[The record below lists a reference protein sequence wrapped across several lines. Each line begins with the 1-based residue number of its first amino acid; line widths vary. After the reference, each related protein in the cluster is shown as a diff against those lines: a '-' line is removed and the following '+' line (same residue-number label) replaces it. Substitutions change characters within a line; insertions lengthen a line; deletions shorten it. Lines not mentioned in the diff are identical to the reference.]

1 MGRKVW
7 LAAAVLLAAL
17 AAIVGMGLC
26 LQLPAFTQGVW
37 DHWALVEASGVAQ
50 TLRLEGEPL
59 TAVGIG
65 LGCDG
70 AGCAAALTLT
80 DAAGRVLAQ
89 TILRGADLEDV
100 ACPVRRPYRWVRLD
114 AGAMTG
120 HGTVALQVTPLP
132 GSQGRLLVRASEQDV
147 FARGEVRGI
156 QGVADLSFQLFD
168 GVSGLEGL
176 GRLLDRAA
184 AQGPAFM
191 ARREGYAVLA
201 GLVAVLGA
209 GFLALA
215 AAYGTGI
222 SGRPGQNSG

>member
-1 MGRKVW
+1 MRRTGWIVTV
-7 LAAAVLLAAL
+7 VLLASL
-17 AAIVGMGLC
+17 ATVGAALC
-26 LQLPAFTQGVW
+26 LHLPAFTQGVW
-37 DHWALVEASGVAQ
+37 DRWAEVGPSGVAQ

-70 AGCAAALTLT
+70 GDCAAALTLT

-89 TILRGADLEDV
+89 AAVRGPDLENI

-120 HGTVALQVTPLP
+120 DGALTLRVTPLP

-147 FARGEVRGI
+147 YARGEARGI
-156 QGVADLSFQLFD
+156 EGVADLSFQLFD
-168 GVSGLEGL
+168 RVSGLEGL

-191 ARREGYAVLA
+191 ARRGGHAVLA
-201 GLVAVLGA
+201 GLVAFLGA

-215 AAYGTGI
+215 AAYGTGD
-222 SGRPGQNSG
+222 SGRPGQKSP